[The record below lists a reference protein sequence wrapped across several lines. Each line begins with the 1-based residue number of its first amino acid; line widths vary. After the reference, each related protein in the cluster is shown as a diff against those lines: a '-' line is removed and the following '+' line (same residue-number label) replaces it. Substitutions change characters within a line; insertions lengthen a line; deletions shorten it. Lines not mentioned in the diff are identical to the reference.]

1 VGTTIVTC
9 LAFGAGVLLIFAINL
24 MMVDTTA
31 GRRARLRHRLESE
44 IEAERK
50 NRVLESLRKKEQFEM
65 AVAGMTDVEEKI
77 SLRERFNRL
86 IDQSGVKIDPNRA
99 LTLVIGGSV
108 GLGLLGE
115 VVSGGKMAMVGL
127 LLGAALPLGYYSV
140 LRSRRQRKLQSQL
153 PDVFDLMSRMLRA
166 GRTISQ
172 SFQTVADELPRPACE
187 EFGYAYEQQN
197 LGLSPEA
204 AMRDLARRTGLLE
217 LKIFVMAVMIHQQTG
232 GNLADLLDKLADILR
247 GRFRILGMIRS
258 LTAEGRFQA
267 IILLLLPPFL
277 LGAITLVNRP
287 YAAVLFEYP
296 MMLIVM
302 FSLMLLGALWMR
314 KIINFDF

>member
-1 VGTTIVTC
+1 C

-31 GRRARLRHRLESE
+31 GRRASLRHRLESE

-127 LLGAALPLGYYSV
+127 LLGAALPL
-140 LRSRRQRKLQSQL
+140 
-153 PDVFDLMSRMLRA
+153 
-166 GRTISQ
+166 
-172 SFQTVADELPRPACE
+172 
-187 EFGYAYEQQN
+187 
-197 LGLSPEA
+197 
-204 AMRDLARRTGLLE
+204 
-217 LKIFVMAVMIHQQTG
+217 
-232 GNLADLLDKLADILR
+232 
-247 GRFRILGMIRS
+247 
-258 LTAEGRFQA
+258 
-267 IILLLLPPFL
+267 
-277 LGAITLVNRP
+277 
-287 YAAVLFEYP
+287 
-296 MMLIVM
+296 
-302 FSLMLLGALWMR
+302 
-314 KIINFDF
+314 